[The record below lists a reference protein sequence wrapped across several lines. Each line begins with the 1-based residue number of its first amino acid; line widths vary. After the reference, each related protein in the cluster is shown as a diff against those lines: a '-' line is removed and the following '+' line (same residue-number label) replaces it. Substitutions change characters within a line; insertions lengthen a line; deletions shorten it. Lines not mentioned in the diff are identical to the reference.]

1 MNRRESGSTPTNRTG
16 HTSPVIGDGENGAT
30 RYEDDSVPGLVKK
43 LAYDLSTLFNQELA
57 LAKAEIKSNV
67 KDVGSGVTSIATGGA
82 VLYAGLLFL
91 LGGVMLLLTNW
102 VDLTTAAFIVGAVV
116 TIIGA
121 ILLSSGKKKMSA
133 DALTPD
139 RTIDSVK
146 KDADLARRKMQ

>member
-16 HTSPVIGDGENGAT
+16 TSPVIGDGDNGAT

-43 LAYDLSTLFNQELA
+43 LAYDLSTLFSQELS
-57 LAKAEIKSNV
+57 LAKAEMTSAV
-67 KDVGSGVTSIATGGA
+67 KDVRTGVTSIATGGA

-102 VDLTTAAFIVGAVV
+102 MDLTAAAFIVGAVV
-116 TIIGA
+116 TIIGF
-121 ILLSSGKKKMSA
+121 ILLKSGQKKMEVDSMA
-133 DALTPD
+133 PD
-139 RTIDSVK
+139 RTIDSIK

>member
-16 HTSPVIGDGENGAT
+16 NTSPVIGDGDNGAT

-43 LAYDLSTLFNQELA
+43 LAYDLSTLFSQELS
-57 LAKAEIKSNV
+57 LAKAEMSSTV
-67 KDVGSGVTSIATGGA
+67 KDVRTGVTSIATGGA

-102 VDLTTAAFIVGAVV
+102 MDLTAAAFIVGAVV
-116 TIIGA
+116 TIIGV
-121 ILLSSGKKKMSA
+121 ILLNSGKKKMEVDSMA
-133 DALTPD
+133 PD
-139 RTIDSVK
+139 RTIDSIK